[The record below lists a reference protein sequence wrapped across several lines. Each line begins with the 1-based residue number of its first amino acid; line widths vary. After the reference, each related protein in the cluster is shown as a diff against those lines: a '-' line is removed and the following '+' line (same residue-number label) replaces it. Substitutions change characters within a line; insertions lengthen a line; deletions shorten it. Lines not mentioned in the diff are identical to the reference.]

1 MLALDIQA
9 LDKSFV
15 SGSFLFKQLSCQLT
29 AGQSLALLGRSGS
42 GKSTLLQLVA
52 GLEKPDAGQILVF
65 GIDLS
70 CLNKKEASLF
80 RRKEIGFIYQS
91 FQLFP
96 GLTVAENIALPL
108 ELLGY
113 RKKVWQPLVE
123 DWLKRL
129 DINSLADRFPQ
140 SLSGG
145 EQQRVAIAR
154 ALIHQPALILADE
167 PTGNL
172 DAENGREVLKILK
185 EQVVDAG
192 KTLLLVTHSQEAA
205 AITQQQVLLHRGALV
220 PASDHFTW

>member
-1 MLALDIQA
+1 MLALEIQA
-9 LDKSFV
+9 LEKSFET
-15 SGSFLFKQLSCQLT
+15 GHFLFKKLSFQLVS
-29 AGQSLALLGRSGS
+29 GQSLALLGRSGS

-52 GLEKPDAGQILVF
+52 GLDKPDAGQIFVF

-70 CLNKKEASLF
+70 SLNKKEASLF
-80 RRKEIGFIYQS
+80 RRKKIGLIYQS

-113 RKKVWQPLVE
+113 RKKDWQPMVK

-129 DINSLADRFPQ
+129 DISVLANRFPQ

-154 ALIHQPALILADE
+154 ALIHQPDLILADE

-172 DAENGREVLKILK
+172 DADNGREVLKILK

-220 PASDHFTW
+220 PASDHFAW

>member
-1 MLALDIQA
+1 MLALEIQKVV
-9 LDKSFV
+9 KSFEK
-15 SGSFLFKQLSCQLT
+15 GHFLFNQLSFQLMS
-29 AGQSLALLGRSGS
+29 GQSLALLGRSGS

-52 GLEKPDAGQILVF
+52 GIEKPDAGNVLVF
-65 GIDLS
+65 NTDIVR
-70 CLNKKEASLF
+70 LNKKEVSLF
-80 RRKEIGFIYQS
+80 RRKKIGFIYQS

-96 GLTVAENIALPL
+96 GLTVKENIALPL

-113 RKKVWQPLVE
+113 RKKDWQPLVMN
-123 DWLKRL
+123 WLKRL
-129 DINSLADRFPQ
+129 YISSLADRFPQ

-154 ALIHQPALILADE
+154 ALIHQPDLILADE

-185 EQVVDAG
+185 EQVIDAG

-205 AITQQQVLLHRGALV
+205 AIAQQQVLLHQGVLL
-220 PASDHFTW
+220 PATAHLTW

>member
-9 LDKSFV
+9 LVKSFET
-15 SGSFLFKQLSCQLT
+15 GHFLFNQLSCQLNT
-29 AGQSLALLGRSGS
+29 GESLALLGRSGS

-52 GLEKPDAGQILVF
+52 GLESPDAGQILVF
-65 GIDLS
+65 DTDLS
-70 CLNKKEASLF
+70 RLTKKEASLF
-80 RRKEIGFIYQS
+80 RRKNIGLIYQS

-113 RKKVWQPLVE
+113 GKKYWQPLVE
-123 DWLKRL
+123 EWLKRL
-129 DINSLADRFPQ
+129 DISTLAERFPQ

-205 AITQQQVLLHRGALV
+205 AITQQQVVLHQGALV
-220 PASDHFTW
+220 PASDHLTW